1 MFLQVGLVSDKKLLE
16 LLDFALSANTTNTVR
31 CLREL
36 LDSGV
41 DALSLVAQLASLITN
56 ILAGTSDVHSEMKGF
71 SKRNFCMPIS
81 LSLSLCNPCGG
92 GSLVLLV
99 SCGNGIF
106 EQRLNNWT
114 LLNL

>member
-81 LSLSLCNPCGG
+81 LSLSLSLCNPCGG
-92 GSLVLLV
+92 GGLALLV
-99 SCGNGIF
+99 SCDTGIF
-106 EQRLNNWT
+106 
-114 LLNL
+114 

>member
-1 MFLQVGLVSDKKLLE
+1 
-16 LLDFALSANTTNTVR
+16 
-31 CLREL
+31 LREL

-81 LSLSLCNPCGG
+81 LSLSFATHVVVILFYLSPVILEFLSRGSTTGPC
-92 GSLVLLV
+92 
-99 SCGNGIF
+99 
-106 EQRLNNWT
+106 
-114 LLNL
+114 

>member
-81 LSLSLCNPCGG
+81 LSLCNPCGG
-92 GSLVLLV
+92 GGLVLLV
-99 SCGNGIF
+99 SCDTGIF
-106 EQRLNNWT
+106 EQRLNNGT

>member
-1 MFLQVGLVSDKKLLE
+1 VGLVSDKKLLE

-81 LSLSLCNPCGG
+81 PSLFATHVVVV
-92 GSLVLLV
+92 VLLYLSPV
-99 SCGNGIF
+99 ILEFFSRGSTTGPC
-106 EQRLNNWT
+106 
-114 LLNL
+114 

>member
-1 MFLQVGLVSDKKLLE
+1 
-16 LLDFALSANTTNTVR
+16 
-31 CLREL
+31 LREL

-81 LSLSLCNPCGG
+81 LSLSLSLFATHVVVVVLFYLSPVILEFLSRGSTTGPC
-92 GSLVLLV
+92 
-99 SCGNGIF
+99 
-106 EQRLNNWT
+106 
-114 LLNL
+114 